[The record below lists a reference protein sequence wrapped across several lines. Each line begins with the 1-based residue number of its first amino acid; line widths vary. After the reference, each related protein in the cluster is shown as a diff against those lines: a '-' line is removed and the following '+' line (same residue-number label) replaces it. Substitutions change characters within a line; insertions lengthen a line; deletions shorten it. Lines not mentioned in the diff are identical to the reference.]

1 MFLAYSTIKKVTRA
15 MSLAMFALF
24 VAVSFVSAEPNQQIN
39 YQGKLTDSSGVAVPD
54 GSYNMRFW
62 LLQSTSQ
69 ATTSAVWT
77 ESLTGADQVQV
88 TNGLFSVMLGSTS
101 PLTSVDFG
109 QTLYLGVEIG
119 GTGAPAWD
127 GEMSPRKPLGAVPAA
142 FESMKLGGVASSS
155 FLRSDEA
162 DQMIANTFDG
172 TPVLTIQQTRSI
184 APGDVLS
191 LLDYNSN
198 DLFTVTAAGR
208 VGIGTTTMDRLL
220 NVAGATNAGA
230 RFTDTTNEVKVD
242 VRSEDFQGFLG
253 TFSNH
258 DLRLITNN
266 TSRLTITSGGNVG
279 IGTSTPTARLDV
291 SGSIQTTSTSS
302 HIYVNRYGAITDVNY
317 IGITNDRAAFG
328 YNGSTANTAIHGGS
342 GKGIEFNVNSSV
354 FGSGTA
360 AVITPTGNVGI
371 GTTSPYAKLSVAG
384 DIALTGGVY
393 DNNATRGTTG
403 QVLQTTGAG
412 VEWVATSSLG
422 FLSDTSG
429 DWVGTFD
436 GQEGSYYIANSFSTT
451 SANFWETQQTA
462 RTADNLTDNS
472 IEELSD
478 VAAMTKNY
486 GDLFY
491 WNGTAWADIATSSL
505 GLGDGTFLGLSD
517 TPGSFTSNAIPYVSG
532 SALAFDSTFVYD
544 GTNLGLGTASPG
556 AMLDI
561 FGAGNSLRLS
571 YDGSNYAE
579 LSVDSS
585 GILSLASTGGT
596 GSGYTLG
603 SGLAEDTFTLFDGN
617 ALDYYFGLD
626 DSDDTFKLG
635 TGSTVGANVIGAFTS
650 ATSTFNTAIVASTT
664 ATSTFTNGIALS
676 GGCFQT
682 ADGNCLNTA
691 GDTSVVVAASDSP
704 AAEKAY
710 ADYVADGTSDE
721 VEIQQAID
729 YVYANGGGGTVYLLA
744 GNFEV
749 STSTA
754 PGIAINMATNT
765 QLIGQGVSTVIKL
778 KDNNDLGDVVI
789 LRASSTPRVAISS
802 LKIDGNQANQ
812 SSSQT
817 AVYLSD
823 SSSSTISELEV
834 VNVDNYG
841 ADVNNSTDV
850 LVINNKHIYGIN
862 VFLSSRIRIKN
873 NNIAGIDIDGSSD
886 VEVASNNISENWD
899 GIAAYNSSRLSI
911 QNNTMWA
918 SADSALYFEN
928 ITYSNVAN
936 NVISNTGKGVTLTEE
951 SMYNVISS
959 NQLSNLSAGIY
970 FDAPYSYAPSHN
982 IVSNNVIRNIF
993 GSFGANGIFLGWGAS
1008 DNTISNNKIEN
1019 VGHAA
1024 IAAYSRYGGNAA
1036 NNVISNNQLY
1046 SIGLSGAH
1054 PAIDIAETTNI
1065 AIVANSIYSTS
1076 TYALIEI
1083 ASGAVDTTLASNHF
1097 ENPNSTNYIADASAS
1112 TRYNEWDR
1120 TTITTDSAR
1129 GYNLFSIIGSTTAT
1143 SAAITQ
1149 LGAGDILTLDNASGR
1164 VLTMTN
1170 SGNLGL
1176 GTSSP
1181 AAKLSVAGNT
1191 WLDSNVINFA
1201 SSSASSLLLHYFTAA
1216 TSTVVN
1222 GDSFAW
1228 TIATSSSVSPIFRID
1243 TSGSYANTLISG
1255 GFDVNNGAISYNAAT
1270 NQTTIENLAL
1280 GNMKFEDDAGV
1291 VTWTD
1296 MGVTAGASVGT
1307 VESYTAAIDGNS
1319 LLTLYGESDGAGS
1332 VTDLAVGI
1340 GTTSPW
1346 ARFSVLGDATDATK
1360 PLLTVASS
1368 TGDTLFHITNA
1379 GRVGIGTTSP
1389 AAKLAIQNTAFS
1401 GAGVVGLD
1409 QYLETQ
1415 NSVLSAVQY
1424 GNRFFL
1430 DANNT
1435 ATTTIVGSMIR
1446 LRDDTTYGNT
1456 VRTLEV
1462 QANRGA
1468 NTYGENTAISAF
1480 ARTFGV
1486 RAVTTGEAGDTY
1498 EPAAGFFET
1507 EGTAQ
1512 GNAIRA
1518 YTDTLT
1524 TASLLSLFQSS
1535 STFAGTGL
1543 EMNFGNGTGSFSS
1556 STSKYLDFQNGGAS
1570 VFTVSAYGTTTIGDG
1585 TTNHLAGLQIGFG
1598 GICVD
1603 NDGSCTA
1610 STSGRITSVESLT
1623 GNSDLAE
1630 MYFSS
1635 TNLEP
1640 GEVVVLDGELS
1651 IDRAE
1656 QGSDMP
1662 VLGVVSTKPGLLLG
1676 FDDSSLRA
1684 GERGYPLA
1692 LSGRVPV
1699 KLSTE
1704 NGPIKRGDS
1713 LMLSSLPGVAMKATG
1728 TGATI
1733 GIALEDFDDA
1743 RKYSETYLNQ
1753 FGDDMVE
1760 PVYEPIYTN
1769 LDPRLD
1775 DGCYYGGGN
1784 AVGDEPCVPLS
1795 ATTTQGQIDEA
1806 NHIAE
1811 AESVAEQMDA
1821 LRDERSETKR
1831 LADGTAVKV
1840 GRVVMF
1846 VDRSYRW
1853 FDDSQL
1859 ASLGT
1864 LFSTSSIETVGDNE
1878 DETIFDRLV
1887 TLANNFVDGVLSVF
1901 TLKADKVET
1910 SELCVDGV
1918 CVTAD
1923 DLRTMLNTN
1932 SSAPVSSN
1940 NSPVTGEGS
1949 ESSEEGAVSEPP
1961 TEVLPPNSATSTDGV
1976 ATTTEELPA
1985 PVDTA
1990 TSSSETEAEQ
2000 GVPVTEAGEG
2010 LGDEVVAENEEN
2022 IVITED
2028 ESLEVPEPP
2037 AADTTEADPVSAT
2050 EEVEAESPHSE
2061 DAV

>member
-279 IGTSTPTARLDV
+279 IGT
-291 SGSIQTTSTSS
+291 
-302 HIYVNRYGAITDVNY
+302 
-317 IGITNDRAAFG
+317 
-328 YNGSTANTAIHGGS
+328 
-342 GKGIEFNVNSSV
+342 
-354 FGSGTA
+354 
-360 AVITPTGNVGI
+360 
-371 GTTSPYAKLSVAG
+371 TSPYAKLSLEHKVSDAKDVMRVDVFDG
-384 DIALTGGVY
+384 LGTTTKFIIDTNGSVGIGGTTSPIATLSVEGTLALTGGLH
-393 DNNATRGTTG
+393 DNSASLGLSG
-403 QVLQTTGAG
+403 MVLQTTGAG
-412 VEWVATSSLG
+412 VQWVATSTLG
-422 FLSDTSG
+422 I
-429 DWVGTFD
+429 D
-436 GQEGSYYIANSFSTT
+436 GS
-451 SANFWETQQTA
+451 
-462 RTADNLTDNS
+462 ADNLTDNS

-585 GILSLASTGGT
+585 GILSLTSTGGT

-1024 IAAYSRYGGNAA
+1024 IAAYSGYGGGNAA

-1368 TGDTLFHITNA
+1368 TGDALFHITNA

-1462 QANRGA
+1462 QA
-1468 NTYGENTAISAF
+1468 
-1480 ARTFGV
+1480 
-1486 RAVTTGEAGDTY
+1486 
-1498 EPAAGFFET
+1498 
-1507 EGTAQ
+1507 
-1512 GNAIRA
+1512 
-1518 YTDTLT
+1518 
-1524 TASLLSLFQSS
+1524 
-1535 STFAGTGL
+1535 
-1543 EMNFGNGTGSFSS
+1543 
-1556 STSKYLDFQNGGAS
+1556 
-1570 VFTVSAYGTTTIGDG
+1570 
-1585 TTNHLAGLQIGFG
+1585 
-1598 GICVD
+1598 
-1603 NDGSCTA
+1603 
-1610 STSGRITSVESLT
+1610 
-1623 GNSDLAE
+1623 
-1630 MYFSS
+1630 
-1635 TNLEP
+1635 
-1640 GEVVVLDGELS
+1640 
-1651 IDRAE
+1651 
-1656 QGSDMP
+1656 
-1662 VLGVVSTKPGLLLG
+1662 
-1676 FDDSSLRA
+1676 
-1684 GERGYPLA
+1684 
-1692 LSGRVPV
+1692 
-1699 KLSTE
+1699 
-1704 NGPIKRGDS
+1704 
-1713 LMLSSLPGVAMKATG
+1713 
-1728 TGATI
+1728 
-1733 GIALEDFDDA
+1733 
-1743 RKYSETYLNQ
+1743 
-1753 FGDDMVE
+1753 
-1760 PVYEPIYTN
+1760 
-1769 LDPRLD
+1769 
-1775 DGCYYGGGN
+1775 
-1784 AVGDEPCVPLS
+1784 
-1795 ATTTQGQIDEA
+1795 
-1806 NHIAE
+1806 
-1811 AESVAEQMDA
+1811 
-1821 LRDERSETKR
+1821 
-1831 LADGTAVKV
+1831 
-1840 GRVVMF
+1840 
-1846 VDRSYRW
+1846 
-1853 FDDSQL
+1853 
-1859 ASLGT
+1859 
-1864 LFSTSSIETVGDNE
+1864 
-1878 DETIFDRLV
+1878 
-1887 TLANNFVDGVLSVF
+1887 
-1901 TLKADKVET
+1901 
-1910 SELCVDGV
+1910 
-1918 CVTAD
+1918 
-1923 DLRTMLNTN
+1923 
-1932 SSAPVSSN
+1932 
-1940 NSPVTGEGS
+1940 
-1949 ESSEEGAVSEPP
+1949 
-1961 TEVLPPNSATSTDGV
+1961 
-1976 ATTTEELPA
+1976 
-1985 PVDTA
+1985 
-1990 TSSSETEAEQ
+1990 
-2000 GVPVTEAGEG
+2000 
-2010 LGDEVVAENEEN
+2010 
-2022 IVITED
+2022 
-2028 ESLEVPEPP
+2028 
-2037 AADTTEADPVSAT
+2037 
-2050 EEVEAESPHSE
+2050 
-2061 DAV
+2061 